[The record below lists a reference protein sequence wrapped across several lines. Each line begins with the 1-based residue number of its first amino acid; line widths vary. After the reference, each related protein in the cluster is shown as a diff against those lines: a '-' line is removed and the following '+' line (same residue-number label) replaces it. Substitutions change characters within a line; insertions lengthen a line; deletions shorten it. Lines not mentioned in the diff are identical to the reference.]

1 MTARVHRWFI
11 SAVTLLGLIALGL
24 LGSQT
29 TAHADLGPKVIK
41 AFKGQI
47 IVSAE
52 PVDTGSSDKE
62 AIANYKAAKLSK
74 IEGTPNADD
83 VTAWQFHYTA
93 FLKKKGFT
101 DLSLEFHVNGKYV
114 ADRRLTGVDPK
125 LTVLQGDIQIT
136 EDDGPAKGKKYTLKL
151 VGQSKGKDV
160 VVATTTLTMD

>member
-11 SAVTLLGLIALGL
+11 SAVTLIGLIALG
-24 LGSQT
+24 T

-62 AIANYKAAKLSK
+62 AIAAFKAAKLSK
-74 IEGTPNADD
+74 IEGTPNADE
-83 VTAWQFHYTA
+83 VTSWVFHYTA

-101 DLSLEFHVNGKYV
+101 TLALEFHVDGKYV
-114 ADRRLTGVDPK
+114 ADRRLTAVDPK
-125 LTVLQGDIQIT
+125 MTVLEGDIQIT

-160 VVATTTLTMD
+160 VIATTTLKMD